1 MGPLIVTMTSFTAF
15 LLLVLPFLTTVI
27 SLGPYRGHDSG
38 GALSSSHNPSYGGAL
53 SSPHNPSCVSF
64 TFQDD
69 LPAETVQLITYG
81 APEVSITLAMG
92 LTGDQKTFP
101 SPGQEVTVHY
111 ALFLDDCTLVDSSRD
126 REEPFVFTMGAD
138 DVIEGFER
146 GIAQMS
152 LGQRV
157 SLTLSPDMGYGEAG
171 TSDGA
176 IPPNAALIFDL
187 EIIKTIKSPAYMK

>member
-1 MGPLIVTMTSFTAF
+1 MTSFTAY

-27 SLGPYRGHDSG
+27 SLGPYRGDDSG
-38 GALSSSHNPSYGGAL
+38 GALSSPHNPSYGGAQSL

-81 APEVSITLAMG
+81 APEVSVTLAMG

-101 SPGQEVTVHY
+101 GSGQEVTLHY
-111 ALFLDDCTLVDSSRD
+111 ALFLDDCSLVDSSRD
-126 REEPFVFTMGAD
+126 REEPFTFTFGAGE
-138 DVIEGFER
+138 VIEGFER

-157 SLTLSPDMGYGEAG
+157 SLTLSPDMGYGEHG
-171 TSDGA
+171 TEDGA
-176 IPPNAALIFDL
+176 IPPNAALIFDV
-187 EIIKTIKSPAYMK
+187 EILTIQ

>member
-1 MGPLIVTMTSFTAF
+1 MTSFTAY
-15 LLLVLPFLTTVI
+15 LLLFLPFFTTVT

-38 GALSSSHNPSYGGAL
+38 GALSL

-81 APEVSITLAMG
+81 APEVSVTLAMG

-101 SPGQEVTVHY
+101 GSGQEITLHY
-111 ALFLDDCTLVDSSRD
+111 ALFLDDCSLVDSSRD
-126 REEPFVFTMGAD
+126 REEPFTFTFGAGE
-138 DVIEGFER
+138 VIEGFER

-157 SLTLSPDMGYGEAG
+157 SLTLSPDMGYGEHG
-171 TSDGA
+171 TEDGA
-176 IPPNAALIFDL
+176 IPPNAALIFDV
-187 EIIKTIKSPAYMK
+187 EILNIQ